1 MRTKKQRIRD
11 TVLHSVVTVL
21 CLVFIVL
28 CMLIYMYNN
37 ASNDGKK
44 SLHIQTSELK
54 NDIEAQFTANE
65 ESLVALSNVVSRLQN
80 DETRDLSLL
89 FDAFEPVGL
98 IDNVAVLLPDNLLYT
113 KRGYINVVSDVSF
126 EQESKK
132 GIYVSGVVEDM
143 TNPVI
148 KIVRMAVPVK
158 SGDEIISILYGAIS
172 IDKFE
177 ERYKSIAE
185 AYGAEMSIVCNE
197 EPVYESTEGVFNSLY
212 DYENIEYS
220 NDGEGFIEHYFERTH
235 TSYYGHFAPLSVEGW
250 NILLSVPKKNV
261 FAQAYNMARQLII
274 MFVIW
279 VVAAALFLFFILKR
293 IRKDL
298 EMSKYIS
305 DTRKFLLDSDKSDDH
320 ITRALQNLVNFS
332 NARSGFFID
341 STGEDYN
348 YIAPDFET
356 KLLRGDEREHFKNT
370 LIGYADENKINDDV
384 AVNVYKIFAD
394 ETLKQTNNEFYNF
407 MIEKDFNNIVFV
419 SSINRDS
426 LVTICG
432 IINGKKPKAEG
443 ELLGELAVC
452 ISMAIF
458 NKRYLK
464 RIEAIAVTDALTE
477 TFNRLACNRDIE
489 QLSDGVSEL
498 FACIYIDV
506 NELHRIN
513 NKYGHAAGDRMLV
526 FIADALKKIFSKNRV
541 YRMGGDEFLVF
552 TDSIKQDELERKI
565 EDLHETIMSSGYHI
579 SVGFDYFTGHESI
592 DELIV
597 EAEKRMYAAK
607 AEYYLSKNEKKLDN
621 TNSGENKHIKVGM
634 PEIDK
639 LVEVIGKHYH
649 GVFSVSMKKDS
660 FSTVTAAL
668 EFQKYAEFTDS
679 FKEFFLC
686 YAYEET
692 NRDYYRELVNF
703 LRYDVIQ
710 NIISNGKIPSIVYER
725 VDGSNILLSIFP
737 LENGSMDDG
746 NTLWL
751 FEKI

>member
-11 TVLHSVVTVL
+11 TVLHLLIAVF
-21 CLVFIVL
+21 CLIFIVL
-28 CMLIYMYNN
+28 CMLVYMYNN
-37 ASNDGKK
+37 ASNDGKEA
-44 SLHIQTSELK
+44 LHIQTNELK
-54 NDIEAQFTANE
+54 NDIEAQFAANE
-65 ESLVALSNVVSRLQN
+65 ESLIALSNVVAYLQS
-80 DETRDLSLL
+80 DEKRDLSLL

-98 IDNVAVLLPDNLLYT
+98 IDNVAVLLPDNVLYT
-113 KRGYINVVSDVSF
+113 KRGYIDTIVGVSF
-126 EQESKK
+126 EEEAKK
-132 GIYVSGVVEDM
+132 GIYVSGIVADM
-143 TNPVI
+143 TNPAI
-148 KIVRMAVPVK
+148 KMVRMAVPVK
-158 SGDEIISILYGAIS
+158 SENEVISILYGAIS
-172 IDKFE
+172 IESFE
-177 ERYKSIAE
+177 ERYKSLAG
-185 AYGAEMSIVCNE
+185 AYGAEMSIVCND
-197 EPVYESTEGVFNSLY
+197 EPVYESAEGIFDSLY
-212 DYENIEYS
+212 NYENIEYTS
-220 NDGEGFIEHYFERTH
+220 NGEGFIEHYFERTH

-250 NILLSVPKKNV
+250 NILMSVPKKSV
-261 FAQAYNMARQLII
+261 FAQTYNMARQLII

-279 VVAAALFLFFILKR
+279 VIIAAFFLFFVLKK

-305 DTRKFLLDSDKSDDH
+305 DTRKFLLDSDNDDTH
-320 ITRALQNLVNFS
+320 IAKALQNIVAFS
-332 NARSGFFID
+332 KARSGFFID

-348 YIAPDFET
+348 YIAPDFEM
-356 KLLRGDEREHFKNT
+356 KLLYGEEREYFKNT
-370 LIGYADENKINDDV
+370 LIRYADENKSNDDV
-384 AVNVYKIFAD
+384 TVNVYRIFAD
-394 ETLKQTNNEFYNF
+394 EALEQTNNEFYKF

-419 SSINRDS
+419 SSINRDN

-432 IINGKKPKAEG
+432 IINGKNPKGEG

-464 RIEAIAVTDALTE
+464 RIESIAITDALTE

-489 QLSDGVSEL
+489 QLSEEVSEL

-506 NELHRIN
+506 NELHSIN

-526 FIADALKKIFSKNRV
+526 FIADTLKKVFSKNRV
-541 YRMGGDEFLVF
+541 YRMGGDEFLIF
-552 TDSIKQDELERKI
+552 TDNMNCDELERKI
-565 EDLHETIMSSGYHI
+565 QELNKTIEASGYHI
-579 SVGFDYFTGHESI
+579 SVGFDYFTGHKSV
-592 DELIV
+592 DELIA

-607 AEYYLSKNEKKLDN
+607 AEYYLRKNEKKLDSSN
-621 TNSGENKHIKVGM
+621 AFESKYIKTGTS
-634 PEIDK
+634 EIDK
-639 LVEVIGKHYH
+639 LIEVIGKHYH
-649 GVFSVSMKKDS
+649 GVFKVSMKKDS
-660 FSTVTAAL
+660 FSTVIAAL
-668 EFQKYAEFTDS
+668 EFQKYTEFTES

-710 NIISNGKIPSIVYER
+710 DIISSGKIPNIVYER

-737 LENGSMDDG
+737 LEDNSQDDG